1 MQIHE
6 RKLYGALRKALVL
19 AAGIA
24 IIIFFRRI
32 ILELAGILFGA
43 AVIAFVLSPLC
54 RLLEKRMN
62 RPLAALLALAA
73 LALALLAAAALVL
86 PALLRQLMKFSDIL
100 PEAIGRIR
108 GLMEKL
114 TASLQAQA
122 PGLELP
128 GIQLS
133 GMEGSLAQAAQGA
146 IATVSGL
153 AGGIYRV
160 FLAASLGYF
169 FLADRERILLR
180 LELLVPFSWRRF
192 AVRAGN
198 TLLREMRL
206 YLKGQVTIALA
217 VGCLAAVFLFFIGL
231 NGAPV
236 LGLFVGLFN
245 VIPYFGPLLGGIPAV
260 VTALGIGWKRA
271 IITVIALFLVQQ
283 ADGLLISPRVMGSIT
298 GFSPA
303 VVLAAVFIGAQAGGI
318 MGMLLAL
325 PILLGIRTVYRVFV
339 QRNENN

>member
-1 MQIHE
+1 MQI
-6 RKLYGALRKALVL
+6 RKHRLYGALRTALVL

-24 IIIFFRRI
+24 ILIFFRKT
-32 ILELAGILFGA
+32 ILELAKILLGGGA
-43 AVIAFVLSPLC
+43 IAFVIAPLC
-54 RLLEKRMN
+54 RLLEKRLK
-62 RPLAALLALAA
+62 RPAAALVSLAVLLLVFSAA
-73 LALALLAAAALVL
+73 IVLVL
-86 PALLRQLMKFSDIL
+86 PALLRQMLDLSAIL

-114 TASLQAQA
+114 AATLQAQV

-133 GMEGSLAQAAQGA
+133 GMEGSLGRAAQSA
-146 IATVSGL
+146 ISTISGL

-169 FLADRERILLR
+169 FLADRDRILLR
-180 LELLVPFSWRRF
+180 LELLVPFRWRRF

-206 YLKGQVTIALA
+206 YLKGQATIALA
-217 VGCLAAVFLFFIGL
+217 VGCLAAAAMFFIGL
-231 NGAPV
+231 KGAPV

-260 VTALGIGWKRA
+260 ITALGIGWQRA
-271 IITVIALFLVQQ
+271 LISVFALFLVQQ

-303 VVLAAVFIGAQAGGI
+303 VVLTGVFFGAQACGI
-318 MGMLLAL
+318 PGMLFAL
-325 PILLGIRTVYRVFV
+325 PILLCIRTVYRVFV
-339 QRNENN
+339 QGYENN